1 MAKVAWVTGAG
12 RGIGR
17 NLALDLTK
25 IGWNV
30 AVTSRT
36 SKDLQ
41 SLESEARSLSGKIK
55 IYSGDIREA
64 RLMRE
69 LLLKIETDMGPV
81 ELAILNA
88 GTYIR
93 FGIEEFSVEKFNRQ
107 IDINLIGTVNCLA
120 PMIKSMRKQ
129 KKGHIV
135 IVSSLSAYKCSN

>member
-41 SLESEARSLSGKIK
+41 SLESEAQSLSGKIK
-55 IYSGDIREA
+55 TYSGDIRKA

-93 FGIEEFSVEKFNRQ
+93 FGIEEFSVEMQVQWWEALDENSRVV
-107 IDINLIGTVNCLA
+107 IG
-120 PMIKSMRKQ
+120 
-129 KKGHIV
+129 
-135 IVSSLSAYKCSN
+135 